1 MAKKVN
7 AKAVT
12 KWLSDNAIIVMI
24 VLAAIFTSTQN
35 KNFYSINNI
44 RNLLSNTAVRFIIAC
59 GVSGCL
65 ITKGTDLSAGRVMGL
80 AACLSGIL
88 MQKAT
93 YSDKFY
99 PNLPELPLILVLVMV
114 MLLCGLIGAVNGS
127 VIAFLKV
134 PPFIA
139 TLGMQTLV
147 YGACLIYTGAILI
160 GGLRNDYTGLATGY
174 VGTRMLSNLTVIAIG
189 VGLIM
194 WFLYNKTRYGK
205 YMYAIGGNESAAEVA
220 GINVA
225 ASKIRIYMLAG
236 LLYGLTGF
244 LVCAKSGGCSVNTGM
259 GWELEAIAGCTI
271 GGVSVNG
278 GVGKITGILIGV
290 LVFEVLKI
298 VLQFLGV
305 ESSYTYV
312 AQGLVIIIAVALDLR
327 KYLAKK

>member
-88 MQKAT
+88 MQKAS

-147 YGACLIYTGAILI
+147 YGACLIYTGAIPI

-205 YMYAIGGNESAAEVA
+205 YMYAIGGNESAATVA
-220 GINVA
+220 GVNVPA
-225 ASKIRIYMLAG
+225 TLIRIYILASLMYALG
-236 LLYGLTGF
+236 GF
-244 LVCAKSGGCSVNTGM
+244 LVGAKAGGASTATGL
-259 GWELEAIAGCTI
+259 GYELEAIAACTI
-271 GGVSVNG
+271 GGVSANG
-278 GVGKITGILIGV
+278 GVGTVPGV
-290 LVFEVLKI
+290 LVGVQVFEVLKI
-298 VLQFLGV
+298 CLQFMGV
-305 ESSYTYV
+305 DPAYTYI
-312 AQGLVIIIAVALDLR
+312 AQGLVIIVAVALDLR

>member
-147 YGACLIYTGAILI
+147 YGACLIYTGAIPI

-278 GVGKITGILIGV
+278 GVGTIPGILVGV

-305 ESSYTYV
+305 ESSYTYI